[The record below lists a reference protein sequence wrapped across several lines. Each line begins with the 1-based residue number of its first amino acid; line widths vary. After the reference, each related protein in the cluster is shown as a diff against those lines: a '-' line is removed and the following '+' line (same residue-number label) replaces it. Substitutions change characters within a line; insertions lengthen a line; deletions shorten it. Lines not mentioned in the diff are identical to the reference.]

1 MKVLKFPDKCVFLI
15 FCGSFKVK
23 RVPSPWAN
31 GPELDPEC
39 RRIYRTQPFPE
50 LGDFSIEPENQEKE
64 KHYFWSTNTRDDD
77 GENELWQLSERPIKR
92 KTNTVGHDNLKLYF
106 FEGIMI
112 EWPSDVQGVCS
123 PLSEIDSDP
132 VTTKV
137 CDHWSL
143 DQHKIIIM
151 ANPNQYTY

>member
-50 LGDFSIEPENQEKE
+50 FGDFSIEPENQEKE

-77 GENELWQLSERPIKR
+77 GENELWQLSERPIKMKNWYGR
-92 KTNTVGHDNLKLYF
+92 SF
-106 FEGIMI
+106 FYGVMI
-112 EWPSDVQGVCS
+112 EWPSDVKGVCS
-123 PLSEIDSDP
+123 PLSEIDSGP
-132 VTTKV
+132 VTT
-137 CDHWSL
+137 L
-143 DQHKIIIM
+143 DQHKIIIWCWSLSW
-151 ANPNQYTY
+151 PSEEFCIHS